1 MTDTDLADEVNVS
14 AATARPRALIV
25 SVYGLY
31 AREVGGWISVSSLI
45 RLMSRLGVEEAAVR
59 SSISRLKRR
68 GILEAERVDGSA
80 GYALSSEARQ
90 ILDDGDRRIF
100 ERRRATLAEGWILA
114 VFSVPESERRQRHLL
129 RSRLSW
135 LGYGTVGNGVWI
147 APGHL
152 EEETRF
158 ALERHGLAS
167 YVDLFHASYRGFA
180 DLHAEVR
187 SWWDLDSLDALYRQ
201 FDEAHGPVLT
211 SWRQRRR
218 KDDEGEA
225 FADYVRALT
234 AWRRLPYLDPGLA
247 PELLPR
253 DWMGVRAADTFFA
266 MRRRLEVPAH
276 RFVEHVRGARFPST
290 VQ

>member
-1 MTDTDLADEVNVS
+1 VTDTDLADEVNVS

-100 ERRRATLAEGWILA
+100 ERRRATLAEGWVLA

-135 LGYGTVGNGVWI
+135 LGFGTVGNGVWI

-152 EEETRF
+152 EEETRL

-167 YVDLFHASYRGFA
+167 YVDLFHAAYRGFA
-180 DLHAEVR
+180 DLPAEVR
-187 SWWDLDSLDALYRQ
+187 SWWDLDGLDALYRQ

-247 PELLPR
+247 PDLLPR
-253 DWMGVRAADTFFA
+253 DWMGARAADTFFA
-266 MRRRLEVPAH
+266 LRRRLEAPAH
-276 RFVEHVRGARFPST
+276 RFVEHVRGTR
-290 VQ
+290 

>member
-135 LGYGTVGNGVWI
+135 LGFGTVGNGVWI

-167 YVDLFHASYRGFA
+167 YVDLFHASYRG
-180 DLHAEVR
+180 
-187 SWWDLDSLDALYRQ
+187 
-201 FDEAHGPVLT
+201 
-211 SWRQRRR
+211 
-218 KDDEGEA
+218 
-225 FADYVRALT
+225 
-234 AWRRLPYLDPGLA
+234 
-247 PELLPR
+247 
-253 DWMGVRAADTFFA
+253 
-266 MRRRLEVPAH
+266 
-276 RFVEHVRGARFPST
+276 
-290 VQ
+290 